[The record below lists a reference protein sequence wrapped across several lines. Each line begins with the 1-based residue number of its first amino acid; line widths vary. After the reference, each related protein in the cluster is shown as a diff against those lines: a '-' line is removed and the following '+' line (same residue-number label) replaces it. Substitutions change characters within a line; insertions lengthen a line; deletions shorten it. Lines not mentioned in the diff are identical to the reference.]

1 MKKKMLFFSATTP
14 FKIYQFFRPS
24 VARPIRK
31 ISQKLGLKWPENDP
45 NIRKRLQI
53 GKLEMEK
60 NQLLFSAPT
69 PFKIYQFFRPSAAR
83 PFRKIAKK
91 LGFKWPENHPNIHKK
106 SQIGK
111 LEMERNQL
119 LFSPPTPFKK
129 KQEQEDFHPVNLPTF
144 FVCQQSLLF
153 FLISFFFHFQVW
165 IAIFRRR
172 RRKNSC
178 PHGRSGS
185 PGQNFGFER
194 TRRTRR
200 RT

>member
-1 MKKKMLFFSATTP
+1 MEKKWLFFP
-14 FKIYQFFRPS
+14 
-24 VARPIRK
+24 
-31 ISQKLGLKWPENDP
+31 
-45 NIRKRLQI
+45 
-53 GKLEMEK
+53 
-60 NQLLFSAPT
+60 APT

-153 FLISFFFHFQVW
+153 FFNFFFFF
-165 IAIFRRR
+165 IFRSGQPFSGGGGGRIPALTGVAEALAKILDSR
-172 RRKNSC
+172 EQEGQEGERKGEDSD
-178 PHGRSGS
+178 GS
-185 PGQNFGFER
+185 EETM
-194 TRRTRR
+194 TRLWVKT
-200 RT
+200 